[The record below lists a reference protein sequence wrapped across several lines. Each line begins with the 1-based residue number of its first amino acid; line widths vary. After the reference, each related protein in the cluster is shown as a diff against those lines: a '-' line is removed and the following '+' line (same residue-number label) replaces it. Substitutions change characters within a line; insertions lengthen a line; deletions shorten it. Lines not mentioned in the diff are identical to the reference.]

1 MGFVAALLGL
11 FFVLVVLL
19 DAFET
24 IVLPRTVVRRV
35 RLSNMFF
42 DVSAHIYR
50 WLGKQAKC
58 GSRQSTLVAYAPL
71 LLIALIILWA
81 VLIVFGFALIHYGLG
96 TPFHGDEDSLGGIT
110 YYSGVTFFTLGFGDI
125 VPTQGLGRALCVVE
139 SGLGFGFLAM
149 LIGYFPVLYGSFSRR
164 EVQMLLLDSKA
175 GSEPMGFEL
184 IRRHGEAKAMPML
197 TPLLKEWERF
207 AAELLESYLSYPL
220 LAYYRSQHD
229 DSSWLK
235 SLTAILDACALIE
248 VGFENDEPW
257 EHELRFQARATFAMA
272 RHVLVDLAYILDV
285 PPIDGELTRLS
296 EEGLA
301 QIEQDLRLA
310 GVPLIPVTQP
320 HLDEIRE
327 IYEPYCK
334 GLSHAL
340 VLDLPKWCDQRPHV
354 DNWQTSAW
362 EGAKHF

>member
-58 GSRQSTLVAYAPL
+58 GRRQSTLVAYAPL
-71 LLIALIILWA
+71 LLITLIILWA

-96 TPFHGDEDSLGGIT
+96 TPFHGDEDNLGGIT

-125 VPTQGLGRALCVVE
+125 VPTQGLGRTLSVVE
-139 SGLGFGFLAM
+139 AGLGFGFLAM
-149 LIGYFPVLYGSFSRR
+149 LIGYFPVLYGAFSRR

-175 GSEPMGFEL
+175 GSEPMGHEL
-184 IRRHGEAKAMPML
+184 LRRHAEAECMSML
-197 TPLLKEWERF
+197 TPLLNDWERF

-235 SLTAILDACALIE
+235 SLTAILDACAVIE
-248 VGFENDEPW
+248 AGFEKIEPW
-257 EHELRFQARATFAMA
+257 SHELHFQARATFAMA

-285 PPIDGELTRLS
+285 PPDEGGLTRLS
-296 EEGLA
+296 DEGFDQIYEELKSHGL
-301 QIEQDLRLA
+301 
-310 GVPLIPVTQP
+310 PVKEGMRA

-327 IYEPYCK
+327 MYEPYSQ
-334 GLSHAL
+334 GLSTAL
-340 VLDLPKWCDQRPHV
+340 VLDLPKWCDPRPRL

-362 EGAKHF
+362 ESAKHF